1 MGSQVPG
8 SLSAFVDRSSAAE
21 KTLVLL
27 NHTGPKPLWELLGRA
42 FGDQPI
48 DLVERQVPGGV
59 TDRVVLVEDGREVA
73 SSPMDRLQETFL
85 LVNADRYRT
94 SVGGLT
100 EATVPDVL
108 TALHD
113 VEFTLKGYP
122 ASSKEKLLLVIIS
135 RFIEIRALGAGD
147 GELRSSFQYL
157 SRLDCEYGTRTVYES
172 LGETGTDVHV
182 YGVRDG
188 DDLAVDELDAT
199 VHVGDDEE
207 YRRSWFVVFTPPE
220 GADGHVALV
229 AIRVGDNV
237 WRATWTY
244 EPERVH
250 RIGRYVDRRL

>member
-8 SLSAFVDRSSAAE
+8 SLLAFVDSAPAAE
-21 KTLVLL
+21 KSLLLL
-27 NHTGPKPLWELLGRA
+27 NHTGPKPLWELLERA
-42 FGDQPI
+42 LGDQPI
-48 DLVERQVPGGV
+48 DLVERQVPGDV
-59 TDRVVLVEDGREVA
+59 ADRVVLVEDGREVA
-73 SSPMDRLQETFL
+73 SSPMDRLEETFL

-113 VEFTLKGYP
+113 VEFVLEGYP
-122 ASSKEKLLLVIIS
+122 ASSKEKLLLVLIS
-135 RFIEIRALGAGD
+135 RFIESRALEAGD

-172 LGETGTDVHV
+172 LGETAVDVHL

-188 DDLAVDELDAT
+188 DELAVDELDAT

-207 YRRSWFVVFTPPE
+207 YRRSWFVMFTPPD
-220 GADGHVALV
+220 GAEGHVALV
-229 AIRVGDNV
+229 AVEVDDNT

-250 RIGRYVDRRL
+250 RIRRYVDRRL